1 MLGKSH
7 GVLFIALIALILS
20 QCQFQQLSRAA
31 DKSHGSHQ
39 SGALAESSVETST
52 AEASKR
58 TGDGLK
64 FREFRHK
71 RVPPLELGKVG
82 AWIQPNSVDSALPYR
97 FAQWFVAD
105 WRVIKQVSE
114 KAGDKPVLIAFGA
127 EYMGK
132 VEDAEWQRIPKIRGV
147 VLDYETGQTREHA
160 ERELIKI
167 YRYLH
172 GKGYLVGVS
181 TLARPASSLK
191 SNGVDFRKASL
202 YCDFLL
208 PQLYS
213 RIWNNDPSETV
224 KRYAE
229 GLRESSVPVV
239 PVITYATTKK
249 NPGRITPDNVI
260 RNYRPLELP
269 NIVVWNVRESDLKF
283 WEAVDSL

>member
-1 MLGKSH
+1 MLGKGQS
-7 GVLFIALIALILS
+7 VVFIAVMALILS

-39 SGALAESSVETST
+39 PADSAESSVKTPI

-64 FREFRHK
+64 FGEFRHK
-71 RVPPLELGKVG
+71 RVPPLGLGKVG
-82 AWIQPNSVDSALPYR
+82 AWIQPNSVDAALSYR

-147 VLDYETGQTREHA
+147 VLDYETGQTREQT
-160 ERELIKI
+160 ERELIRI

-191 SNGVDFRKASL
+191 SNGVDFRRANL

-208 PQLYS
+208 PQVYS

-224 KRYAE
+224 KRYTE

-239 PVITYATTKK
+239 PVIAYATTKK
-249 NPGRITPDNVI
+249 NPGRLTPDDVI

-269 NIVVWNVRESDLKF
+269 SVVVWNVGKSDLKF